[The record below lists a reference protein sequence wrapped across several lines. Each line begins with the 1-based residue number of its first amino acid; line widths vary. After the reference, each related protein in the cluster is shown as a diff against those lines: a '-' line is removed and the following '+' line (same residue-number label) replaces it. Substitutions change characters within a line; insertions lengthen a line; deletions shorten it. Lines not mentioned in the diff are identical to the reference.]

1 MNNFLNSP
9 QGPLGN
15 AGQVST
21 STMPTNLFN
30 NAGGFGSR
38 FGQGLDAFK
47 SKAQEFGND
56 PMKGLAALFGQGGL
70 LGNLFGGDGGMLG
83 GLFGPKG
90 LGGIPGNL
98 AKIPGNVAGIPQ
110 NLNSIFNRPGPQVN
124 APTGSMPNTGTPGG
138 GFLSRFMP
146 RGQ

>member
-9 QGPLGN
+9 AGPMGQ

-21 STMPTNLFN
+21 STMPQNLFN
-30 NAGGFGSR
+30 NAGGFGSK
-38 FGQGLDAFK
+38 FGQGLDSFQNK
-47 SKAQEFGND
+47 LQSFGND
-56 PMKGLAALFGQGGL
+56 PMKTLAGLFGKDGM
-70 LGNLFGGDGGMLG
+70 LGNLFGGDGGMMG
-83 GLFGPKG
+83 GMFGPKS

-98 AKIPGNVAGIPQ
+98 AKIPGNLAGIPG
-110 NLNSIFNRPGPQVN
+110 NVASIFNRAPQ
-124 APTGSMPNTGTPGG
+124 APTGTPGAPPPSGGG